1 MIKLDSF
8 EFEIKEIKKKTEQE
22 VVAQKEKQ
30 QIAPLERPYCLDGKI
45 YKLKSR
51 FVAHSIFITIGYIK
65 DGNKVRPFEIFINS
79 KDLSRAA
86 EFTMLTRLLSAIFRR
101 FEDPVFILEELRS
114 VYDPNRIG
122 YWITLDEKGEKRR
135 YIHSLYGEIAEV
147 IEQFFR
153 EMGIMKDSDYQ
164 MSENVFQSNTEIQ
177 VKPKFE
183 ELDLQEKAKG
193 DGTIEELNLFQI
205 CPVCNLRTLKIEGGC
220 YTCINPECGYTR
232 CG

>member
-1 MIKLDSF
+1 MIKLESF
-8 EFEIKEIKKKTEQE
+8 DFEIKEIKKKQEEQSIS
-22 VVAQKEKQ
+22 KEKTLP
-30 QIAPLERPYCLDGKI
+30 APLERPYVIDGKI

-122 YWITLDEKGEKRR
+122 YWINLDEKGEKRR
-135 YIHSLYGEIAEV
+135 FIHSLYGEIAEV
-147 IEQFFR
+147 IEQFFK
-153 EMGIMKDSDYQ
+153 EMGIIKEETSQNVATSSNIVEEIKPSFNEPKDLG
-164 MSENVFQSNTEIQ
+164 MT
-177 VKPKFE
+177 
-183 ELDLQEKAKG
+183 
-193 DGTIEELNLFQI
+193 ELNLFQI

-220 YTCINPECGYTR
+220 YTCINPECGYTK

>member
-8 EFEIKEIKKKTEQE
+8 DFEIKEVKKKQEQE
-22 VVAQKEKQ
+22 SVLQKERAST
-30 QIAPLERPYCLDGKI
+30 APLERPYQIDGKI

-51 FVAHSIFITIGYIK
+51 FVAHSIFITIGYIR

-122 YWITLDEKGEKRR
+122 YWINLDEKGEKRR

-147 IEQFFR
+147 IEQFFK
-153 EMGIMKDSDYQ
+153 EMGIMKDENQGIQQSITNVKEKEIKLEIPESKGKI
-164 MSENVFQSNTEIQ
+164 SEEMF
-177 VKPKFE
+177 
-183 ELDLQEKAKG
+183 
-193 DGTIEELNLFQI
+193 ELNLFQI

-220 YTCINPECGYTR
+220 YTCINPECGYTK

>member
-8 EFEIKEIKKKTEQE
+8 DFEIKEVKKKQEQE
-22 VVAQKEKQ
+22 TVLQKEKVS
-30 QIAPLERPYCLDGKI
+30 AVPLERPYQIDGKI

-51 FVAHSIFITIGYIK
+51 FVAHSIFITIGYIR

-153 EMGIMKDSDYQ
+153 EMGIIKE
-164 MSENVFQSNTEIQ
+164 ENQTTQQFTTTIQEKEI
-177 VKPKFE
+177 KPKI
-183 ELDLQEKAKG
+183 QESIPEKIYEG
-193 DGTIEELNLFQI
+193 VDELNLFQI

-220 YTCINPECGYTR
+220 YTCINPECGYTK